1 MKGAGRASPIHDTDG
16 SKPAQRGQETKSQKE
31 DQTMPPYEY
40 ECQNCGHVFEVFTQR
55 REVAAQPRCPACGKA
70 NAERVLSPF
79 SGKVSDS
86 GGCGTASG
94 LG

>member
-1 MKGAGRASPIHDTDG
+1 MKEAGRASPTHDTDG

-31 DQTMPPYEY
+31 DQTMPLYEY

-70 NAERVLSPF
+70 NAQRVLSSF

-86 GGCGTASG
+86 AGCGTASG
-94 LG
+94 PG